1 MSTEPRT
8 PGDPDEAPAGAPSQ
22 ESTEETRAA
31 AEEAREAAEE
41 ARAAAEEAREAAA
54 EAKRRH
60 DADDARADEWEEESF
75 PASDPPA
82 NY

>member
-1 MSTEPRT
+1 MSNPSRT
-8 PGDPDEAPAGAPSQ
+8 PGGADQ
-22 ESTEETRAA
+22 GQAAEESAEQTLAA

-41 ARAAAEEAREAAA
+41 ARDAAEEARAAA
-54 EAKRRH
+54 EEAKRRH

-75 PASDPPA
+75 PASDPPS

>member
-8 PGDPDEAPAGAPSQ
+8 PGDPGEDQPGAPSRD
-22 ESTEETRAA
+22 SEEDARAA

-41 ARAAAEEAREAAA
+41 ARSAAEEAREAAA

-75 PASDPPA
+75 PASDPPS

>member
-1 MSTEPRT
+1 MSTEPRPSSE
-8 PGDPDEAPAGAPSQ
+8 PGEDPQGSPTGDSAEQ
-22 ESTEETRAA
+22 TLAA

-41 ARAAAEEAREAAA
+41 ARAAADEARVAAEEAR
-54 EAKRRH
+54 KRH

-75 PASDPPA
+75 PASDPPS

>member
-8 PGDPDEAPAGAPSQ
+8 PGDPAEARPDSPSQ
-22 ESTEETRAA
+22 DSEEQALAA
-31 AEEAREAAEE
+31 AQEAREAAEE
-41 ARAAAEEAREAAA
+41 ARTAADEARAAAE

-75 PASDPPA
+75 PASDPPS

>member
-8 PGDPDEAPAGAPSQ
+8 PGDPGEAPQGSP
-22 ESTEETRAA
+22 TEDPTEQTREA

-41 ARAAAEEAREAAA
+41 ARAAAEEARAAA
-54 EAKRRH
+54 EEAKRKH

-75 PASDPPA
+75 PASDPPS

>member
-8 PGDPDEAPAGAPSQ
+8 PGDPAGAQPDSPSQ
-22 ESTEETRAA
+22 DSAEQARAA

-41 ARAAAEEAREAAA
+41 ARNAAEEAREAAA

-75 PASDPPA
+75 PASDPPS

>member
-1 MSTEPRT
+1 MSTEPRSA
-8 PGDPDEAPAGAPSQ
+8 GDPEGVQPDTPSQ
-22 ESTEETRAA
+22 DSAEQARAA
-31 AEEAREAAEE
+31 TEEAREAAEDARTAAEE
-41 ARAAAEEAREAAA
+41 ARAAAE

-75 PASDPPA
+75 PASDPPS

>member
-8 PGDPDEAPAGAPSQ
+8 PGDPGEAQQGAPSQ
-22 ESTEETRAA
+22 DSEEEARAA
-31 AEEAREAAEE
+31 AEEARQAAEE

-75 PASDPPA
+75 PASDPPS